1 MQTGAITSY
10 IDVAQLTLYAF
21 WIFFAGLIYYLHRED
36 KREGYPL
43 VDEKSGVAKV
53 EGYPRVPRK
62 AKGFKMYDG
71 SVIHAPRNERIDPVN
86 GTPIAPWPGAAI
98 APHGDP
104 LLSEMGPGA
113 YALRADLPDHCF
125 DDHGPKILPLRAL
138 PDFFLAWEDPD
149 VIGMTVHGLD
159 GVQAG
164 TVVDAWV
171 DRSEVVVRYLEVE
184 LDPAIGQG
192 RVLIPMN
199 FLTIKKKLRQI
210 RTNTILGRQFATVPR
225 TKNPESITMLEEEKV
240 LAYYG
245 GGLLYATPERADPIL

>member
-21 WIFFAGLIYYLHRED
+21 WIFFAGLVYYLHREN

-43 VDEKSGVAKV
+43 VDEKTGVAKV
-53 EGYPRVPRK
+53 EGWPGVPK
-62 AKGFKMYDG
+62 PKGFIMYDG
-71 SVIHAPRNERIDPVN
+71 SVIPAPRNERIDPVN
-86 GTPIAPWPGAAI
+86 GTLIAGFPGAAI
-98 APHGDP
+98 HPNGDP

-113 YALRADLPDHCF
+113 YANRADVPDHCF
-125 DDHGPKILPLRAL
+125 DDHGPKIIPLRAL
-138 PDFFLAWEDPD
+138 PDFFLASEDPD
-149 VIGMTVHGLD
+149 VVGMTVHGLD

-171 DRSEVVVRYLEVE
+171 DRSEVVVRYLEIE
-184 LDPAIGQG
+184 LDAAVGQG

-199 FLTIKKKLRQI
+199 FLTLKKKLRQV

-225 TKNPESITMLEEEKV
+225 TRNPETITMLEEEKV
-240 LAYYG
+240 MAYYG
-245 GGLLYATPERADPIL
+245 GGLLYATPERAEPVL